1 MALEA
6 QVTFGGVTLPRSSY
20 RSSVMRGRA
29 HRIFDAS
36 LSKVAL
42 AQ

>member
-6 QVTFGGVTLPRSSY
+6 QVTFGGVMLPRSSY

-29 HRIFDAS
+29 HRI
-36 LSKVAL
+36 LTPR
-42 AQ
+42 